1 MFTERKMEEAI
12 EWLFDLFEP
21 EDYEAYDEE
30 EMGRTGGLYLPEV
43 CIALRD
49 RAESIY
55 EYTVDSFREQ
65 GFDYRGK
72 ELFDKRGCMIMSQVD
87 QAAIGE
93 EEIFYN
99 TELWLMEDMTFVIV
113 RCVSMLTRSDFTG
126 YTTEYRSFKK
136 NVEELAD
143 LFFTPEELIDEL
155 EAMCAPQWEHE
166 ATIYEL

>member
-1 MFTERKMEEAI
+1 MFTERKMVEAI

-21 EDYEAYDEE
+21 EDYKAYDEE

-49 RAESIY
+49 RVETIY
-55 EYTVDSFREQ
+55 EYTVDSLRDQ

-72 ELFDKRGCMIMSQVD
+72 ELFDQRGCMLMSLPE
-87 QAAIGE
+87 QAVIGD

-99 TELWLMEDMTFVIV
+99 TELWLMEDMNFIII
-113 RCVSMLTRSDFTG
+113 RCVSMMTRSDFTG
-126 YTTEYRSFKK
+126 FATDYRTFKK
-136 NVEELAD
+136 NVEDQGD
-143 LFFTPEELIDEL
+143 LFFTPDELIEELEG
-155 EAMCAPQWEHE
+155 MCVPQWEHE